1 MTKYSSEFTP
11 CKPKLQLPGGRVV
24 KYLTGVCMTLL
35 LVASVGGYLYEVNRI
50 AAKGFQS
57 RDLEKQI
64 FALQQENEKLKI
76 TLIEMQTMP
85 VLTEKIEKLGMVP
98 SDKVTFYDSAS
109 QVFVR
114 R

>member
-1 MTKYSSEFTP
+1 M
-11 CKPKLQLPGGRVV
+11 
-24 KYLTGVCMTLL
+24 L
-35 LVASVGGYLYEVNRI
+35 LVGAIGGYLYEVNRI

-64 FALQQENEKLKI
+64 VALQTENEKLQI
-76 TLIEMQTMP
+76 NLIEMQTMP
-85 VLTEKIEKLGMVP
+85 VLTEKIGKLGMVP
-98 SDKVTFYDSAS
+98 VDQVTFYDSSS